1 MLTNTKTFIS
11 APAASSWLKPNET
24 ASRFG
29 LQSRARSSMTAQ
41 EQHHRSEGLTILGC
55 ELTSYYITQFIK

>member
-11 APAASSWLKPNET
+11 APAAASWLKPNET

-41 EQHHRSEGLTILGC
+41 EQHHRSEGLTILG
-55 ELTSYYITQFIK
+55 